1 MPDKQPSSSSAP
13 DHVDVP
19 PSLLAHD
26 PGLSAERMR
35 ELFAA
40 EDAYSPRPAARP
52 TDPA

>member
-1 MPDKQPSSSSAP
+1 MPDKQPPRPSVP
-13 DHVDVP
+13 DHLDVP

-26 PGLSAERMR
+26 TGLSAERMR

-52 TDPA
+52 TDDA